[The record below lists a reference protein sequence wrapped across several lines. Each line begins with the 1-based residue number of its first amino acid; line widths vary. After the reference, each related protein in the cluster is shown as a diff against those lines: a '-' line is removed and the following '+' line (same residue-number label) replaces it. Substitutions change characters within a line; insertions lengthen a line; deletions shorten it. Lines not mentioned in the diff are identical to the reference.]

1 MNWPMLTNRQELDAF
16 IWLTPFLQIFI
27 LGRLKHVLK
36 LKKAYLKHEQANI
49 KTSKPKEQV
58 EDCDLVN
65 LKPLREPKVLS
76 KKSVQTQ

>member
-1 MNWPMLTNRQELDAF
+1 MNWPMPTNRQELNAF

-27 LGRLKHVLK
+27 LGQLEHVPK
-36 LKKAYLKHEQANI
+36 LKETYLKQEQANI

-58 EDCDLVN
+58 KECDLVN

-76 KKSVQTQ
+76 KKLV